1 MFFEKYLNPIYLD
14 LLYDNYEQDY
24 LNLFDENNFKEVY
37 QLLKENNFYFI
48 EDIIINYLDLF
59 EIEAKYVQLALID
72 VKALLGNDYVK
83 QIGKNMMLVD
93 KIIELAIN
101 YQDI

>member
-1 MFFEKYLNPIYLD
+1 MFFEKYLNSIYLD

-37 QLLKENNFYFI
+37 QLLKENKFYFI
-48 EDIIINYLDLF
+48 EDIIIKYLDLF

-72 VKALLGNDYVK
+72 VKSLLC
-83 QIGKNMMLVD
+83 
-93 KIIELAIN
+93 
-101 YQDI
+101 